1 MNLIE
6 ALNTRYATKKFDS
19 TKKLDQAIVDQL
31 IEALRLTPTTYGLQL
46 MKAVLVEDE
55 KIREELVQHS
65 YGQAQVKDASHLIV
79 LCRESNATAEMI
91 DQYIQT
97 ISETRTVPL
106 ESLEGFKKMMQ
117 GSILNLPEDKCNLWM
132 EKQVYIALGNLMTAC
147 AVLGID
153 ACPMEGFNPAAYDE
167 TLGLDKLGLKSVL
180 AIPVGFHAEDCPNL
194 HNKKVRRST
203 ADFLIKI

>member
-19 TKKLDQAIVDQL
+19 TKKLDQTIVDQL
-31 IEALRLTPTTYGLQL
+31 IEALRLTPTSYGLQL
-46 MKAVLVEDE
+46 MKAVLVEDK
-55 KIREELVQHS
+55 KIREELVQYS

-79 LCRESNATAEMI
+79 LCREASATTEKI

-97 ISETRTVPL
+97 ISETRSVPL
-106 ESLEGFKKMMQ
+106 ESLAGFKKMIHS
-117 GSILNLPEDKCNLWM
+117 SILNLPKDKCDLWM

-147 AVLGID
+147 AILGVD
-153 ACPMEGFNPAAYDE
+153 ACPMEGFNSAAYDE
-167 TLGLDKLGLKSVL
+167 ILGLNALELKSILV
-180 AIPVGFHAEDCPNL
+180 IPVGFHAEDCPNL

-203 ADFLIKI
+203 ADFLIRI